1 MATTSSSSLDLIVCV
16 LDNIIDELELSS
28 DEQREVQFNQNS
40 KINIIAIE
48 TLQKVLFK
56 LEKDFKIINIR
67 QICAYTEKT
76 KRIIYQPAIV
86 TVPDRAKIY
95 AVLNTMIK
103 RHNLDMRIRNPLSH
117 TDILTE
123 ISKELASKILLKL
136 SYDEINKTVILNEEL
151 KLKGFYESENL
162 DLFIH
167 FMQNQNKIISKQEYE
182 QSEKRTLKKAM
193 SDVVRGFG
201 LDKIDRKITNL
212 FFIKSGNNRYTFR
225 NNLTEQDIID
235 AGHNPDEI
243 LASLDNY
250 KHKKSAKR

>member
-67 QICAYTEKT
+67 QICAYTEKA

-95 AVLNTMIK
+95 AALNNMIK
-103 RHNLDMRIRNPLSH
+103 RHNLDMRIRTPLNH
-117 TDILTE
+117 NEILTE
-123 ISKELASKILLKL
+123 ISKELASNILLKL
-136 SYDEINKTVILNEEL
+136 EYDEIRKMVILNEEL
-151 KLKGFYESENL
+151 ELKGFYEGENL
-162 DLFIH
+162 DLFRH
-167 FMQNQNKIISKQEYE
+167 FIKNPNKEIKKQEYE
-182 QSEKRTLKKAM
+182 KNEQKTLKKAM

-201 LDKIDRKITNL
+201 LDKIDRNITNL
-212 FFIKSGNNRYTFR
+212 FFIKNGNNRYTFR
-225 NNLTEQDIID
+225 NSITEQDIID
-235 AGHNPDEI
+235 AGHKPDEI
-243 LASLDNY
+243 LASIDKY
-250 KHKKSAKR
+250 KHKISANR